1 MTTMVFNYEKLDRGF
16 NPKLLK
22 SLLSKVKEV
31 DPDAIVRDVMND
43 TENKKV
49 VIYIMMTGLLA
60 IPEIYEYFYR
70 VLSDYGFRNLSPSN
84 EECMHIMA

>member
-1 MTTMVFNYEKLDRGF
+1 MLSHKPRIAFE
-16 NPKLLK
+16 LLNE
-22 SLLSKVKEV
+22 VKEV